1 MPDQYLESL
10 RTEDLRLAEQ
20 IKKTR
25 DAIEVIRKQEID
37 AETKSQLD
45 DKRSRIVGRISLY
58 IESVDLGEDV
68 NPLQERLD
76 QLTPQIEELEEKLD
90 PSTLKERLESQLSCI
105 AEDMT
110 LWARELGLEHSEH
123 PIRLDASKLTVVAE
137 TPHGRTPLYR
147 MGSGENWVGY
157 HIVTYLALAKWFI
170 EQERP
175 VGRFIFFDQ
184 PTQVYFPSD
193 QAITGDI
200 KEISDDEDREAVKR
214 MFEWIFKIVDQ
225 LSPNLQVI
233 ITDHADIDE
242 EWFQSSIVDT
252 KWRGDNALIPRN
264 WYENELVGEAELYAH
279 LKGLIQRCRDELNYN
294 PSYFSKMLEQ
304 HGAIR
309 SVTQLVLDKNISE
322 GLTRL
327 ALEERLDLSV
337 EAVVIEKP
345 WSELFDDEV
354 IKAAKLKLTST

>member
-1 MPDQYLESL
+1 MGQFS
-10 RTEDLRLAEQ
+10 
-20 IKKTR
+20 
-25 DAIEVIRKQEID
+25 
-37 AETKSQLD
+37 
-45 DKRSRIVGRISLY
+45 
-58 IESVDLGEDV
+58 
-68 NPLQERLD
+68 
-76 QLTPQIEELEEKLD
+76 
-90 PSTLKERLESQLSCI
+90 
-105 AEDMT
+105 
-110 LWARELGLEHSEH
+110 
-123 PIRLDASKLTVVAE
+123 VAE
-137 TPHGRTPLYR
+137 
-147 MGSGENWVGY
+147 VGQFY
-157 HIVTYLALAKWFI
+157 IAANN
-170 EQERP
+170 
-175 VGRFIFFDQ
+175 
-184 PTQVYFPSD
+184 
-193 QAITGDI
+193 
-200 KEISDDEDREAVKR
+200 DEDREAVKR